1 MHVYTVYGH
10 TCKYRR
16 VGTYVCIQRHTCV
29 YIRVYTDV
37 YIEMCR
43 RGKSSQPK
51 QKTSQ
56 KHILSWEHTFSNCKR
71 THSIW
76 AGTAKIR
83 KSQKCEDNRGAQ
95 PQAAVHTRASKC
107 PRASRLSQVSI
118 CRSLFSI
125 CRSLFSFIGLYTLVP
140 PNVLARLAS
149 HRSLSSMCRSLWV
162 SLLPLWVNSSLLSVN
177 VLRRLPH
184 TGVLF
189 LKTQFSKRKT
199 VTTWVYWQETSRNP

>member
-1 MHVYTVYGH
+1 MYTLKCAGAAKV
-10 TCKYRR
+10 R
-16 VGTYVCIQRHTCV
+16 
-29 YIRVYTDV
+29 
-37 YIEMCR
+37 
-43 RGKSSQPK
+43 SQNK
-51 QKTSQ
+51 KKSQ

-107 PRASRLSQVSI
+107 PRASRLSQVSICRSLFSI

-189 LKTQFSKRKT
+189 LKTQFSKRKNSHDMGILARDIA
-199 VTTWVYWQETSRNP
+199 QSLNPKP